1 MEKRKIAHTDLEV
14 SRACMGTMTFGS
26 QADFEESSRIV
37 DRCLDAGIN
46 FFDTANVYNQGRSEE
61 ILGRALGP
69 RRKDIVLA
77 SKARGAMGDP
87 VEYEGLS
94 AAAVRGAIE
103 ASLARLGT
111 DYLDIY
117 YLHQPDGETPIDE
130 TLGVLEELRNEGK
143 IRYPATSNYS
153 AWQLCEMHAMCDK
166 SGYAKPWISQ
176 PMYNMLARGIE
187 QEYLD
192 FTAKEG
198 VTNVVYNP
206 LAGGL
211 LTGKQKVDAAPLPGT
226 RFDGNQLY
234 LDRFWHDAYFD
245 AVSEAG
251 EIAQGEG
258 ITLVQLAF
266 AWLLQQEQAH
276 CIILG
281 ASRLD
286 QLEEDLEAL
295 QAPRLSDEQLEA
307 CDRVWQKLR
316 GPTPNY
322 NR

>member
-1 MEKRKIAHTDLEV
+1 MKKRKIAHTDLEV
-14 SRACMGTMTFGS
+14 SRACMGTMTFGA
-26 QADFEESSRIV
+26 QADFEKSSRMV
-37 DRCLDAGIN
+37 DKCLDTGIN
-46 FFDTANVYNQGRSEE
+46 FFDTANIYNQGRSEE
-61 ILGRALGP
+61 ILGRALGA
-69 RRKDIVLA
+69 RRKDVVLA
-77 SKARGAMGDP
+77 SKAWGAMGDP
-87 VEYEGLS
+87 VEYQGLS
-94 AAAVRGAIE
+94 AAAVRAAIE
-103 ASLARLGT
+103 ASLERLGT

-117 YLHQPDGETPIDE
+117 YLHQPDGETLIDE
-130 TLGVLEELRNEGK
+130 TLGVLEELRKEGK

-153 AWQLCEMHAMCDK
+153 AWQLCEMHAVCDK

-192 FTAKEG
+192 FTAQEG
-198 VTNVVYNP
+198 ITNVVYNP

-234 LDRFWHDAYFD
+234 LDRFWHDEYFN
-245 AVSEAG
+245 AVSEVG
-251 EIAQGEG
+251 EIARGEG

-286 QLEEDLEAL
+286 QLEENLEAL
-295 QAPRLSDEQLEA
+295 QAPPLSDELLEA
-307 CDRVWQKLR
+307 CDRVWKKLR

>member
-1 MEKRKIAHTDLEV
+1 MEKKKIAHTDLEV

-26 QADFEESSRIV
+26 QADFEESSRMV

-46 FFDTANVYNQGRSEE
+46 FFDTANIYNQGRSEE
-61 ILGRALGP
+61 ILGRALGS
-69 RRKDIVLA
+69 RRGDIVLA
-77 SKARGAMGDP
+77 SKAWGAMGDP
-87 VEYEGLS
+87 VEYQGLS
-94 AAAVRGAIE
+94 AAAVRTAIE
-103 ASLARLGT
+103 TSLERLGT

-130 TLGVLEELRNEGK
+130 TLGVLEELRTEGK
-143 IRYPATSNYS
+143 IRYPAASNYS
-153 AWQLCEMHAMCDK
+153 AWQLGEMHAVCDT

-187 QEYLD
+187 QEYLA
-192 FTAKEG
+192 FTAQEG

-211 LTGKQKVDAAPLPGT
+211 LTGKQKADAAPLPGS

-245 AVSEAG
+245 AVSEVE
-251 EIAQGEG
+251 EIAREAG

-286 QLEEDLEAL
+286 QLEENLAAL
-295 QAPRLSDEQLEA
+295 QTPRLSAEQLES